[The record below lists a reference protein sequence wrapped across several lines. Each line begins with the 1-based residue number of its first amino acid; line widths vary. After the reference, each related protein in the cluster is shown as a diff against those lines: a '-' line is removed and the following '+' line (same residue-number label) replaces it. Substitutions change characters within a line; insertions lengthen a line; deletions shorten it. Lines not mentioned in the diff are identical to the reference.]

1 MPLLG
6 FFQLYLDRGDGP
18 AQGEANEENEENEEN
33 GTNNDIDTD
42 DNTDDGNDEHD
53 DEELGAAPKTADV
66 YYLVERTD
74 MDYTPNLGVS
84 NAVSNAVWGTY
95 HVAPIDGDGVTEAT
109 ADSLRVWYA
118 AFGTVHVVLE
128 GEGENAIL
136 QWRHNAEADGG
147 EVGLIIP
154 PLGKMGFSASVR
166 HVSRSERYSL
176 GRGAGGVIIL
186 GKPFV
191 DDPSDVALYRFFAPT
206 ARDFDA
212 LCDMIGIERAGSV
225 WRIAPTPLRT
235 HALALAVAALAAAA
249 LAALAA
255 PLPRCTASRL
265 ANHRAAR
272 RRTAHS
278 AAPHSAAP
286 RRAAPRVDHGAAAP
300 HPHQTPPLT
309 KRALPTLSYV
319 AALFLTAEGQD
330 RTAVP
335 P

>member
-212 LCDMIGIERAGSV
+212 LCDMIGIERAGSA

-286 RRAAPRVDHGAAAP
+286 RRAAPRHALTMAP
-300 HPHQTPPLT
+300 PRRTLT
-309 KRALPTLSYV
+309 KRRPSPSAHSPPSHTLPH
-319 AALFLTAEGQD
+319 FF
-330 RTAVP
+330 
-335 P
+335 